1 MPNISSDYIA
11 AVKSHN
17 NVLECIQIPL
27 QKPIALI
34 GELKAMLENPNRTVY
49 DLQCKFSNDY
59 KFEAKAW
66 YICYPYSYSSSYLS
80 FIRPPKIKTY
90 SELKENWNKE
100 YNDFVSS
107 YKSRCESD
115 DVYYNED
122 EGKRLAK
129 EHVDK
134 LKKNEKNAFYNECVK
149 WIDANEIQTTTS
161 SISNRNDI
169 LMYSKEDI
177 GWSNFNYNISNDLKI
192 SIATNFG
199 YGSAAYFFLSVR
211 YKDVDIIPYSFIV
224 KYYKAYMA
232 DIIRCTRSYDA
243 SRGSWEAAFDFV
255 VDIANQAHS
264 NPEDFIKEYVMNE
277 VQEMMT
283 GLKSILDNP
292 QNVQNRLVGVKVPEL
307 LVNVR
312 NVWDN
317 ERNRMRAYPQES
329 LFMFKVEKITG
340 ALHFLNSL
348 RNVASAFVEI
358 EKDINKHIET
368 LLSYNFEIY
377 PKVRVQY
384 EEIEKRIA
392 KEQYELSIKES
403 KRDSVVC
410 SLKSYE
416 EELEDLCK
424 EITSWFERNE
434 KEDIY
439 KKSNPEYVRLLN
451 EKQDL
456 NAKISEHRNHIN
468 EYSNFNTMLQEAMK
482 LIDSVREV
490 A

>member
-1 MPNISSDYIA
+1 
-11 AVKSHN
+11 
-17 NVLECIQIPL
+17 
-27 QKPIALI
+27 
-34 GELKAMLENPNRTVY
+34 
-49 DLQCKFSNDY
+49 
-59 KFEAKAW
+59 
-66 YICYPYSYSSSYLS
+66 
-80 FIRPPKIKTY
+80 
-90 SELKENWNKE
+90 
-100 YNDFVSS
+100 
-107 YKSRCESD
+107 
-115 DVYYNED
+115 
-122 EGKRLAK
+122 
-129 EHVDK
+129 
-134 LKKNEKNAFYNECVK
+134 
-149 WIDANEIQTTTS
+149 
-161 SISNRNDI
+161 
-169 LMYSKEDI
+169 
-177 GWSNFNYNISNDLKI
+177 
-192 SIATNFG
+192 
-199 YGSAAYFFLSVR
+199 
-211 YKDVDIIPYSFIV
+211 
-224 KYYKAYMA
+224 
-232 DIIRCTRSYDA
+232 
-243 SRGSWEAAFDFV
+243 
-255 VDIANQAHS
+255 
-264 NPEDFIKEYVMNE
+264 
-277 VQEMMT
+277 
-283 GLKSILDNP
+283 
-292 QNVQNRLVGVKVPEL
+292 
-307 LVNVR
+307 VNVR

-329 LFMFKVEKITG
+329 LFIFKVEKITG

-377 PKVRVQY
+377 PKVREQY

-410 SLKSYE
+410 SLKPYE

-468 EYSNFNTMLQEAMK
+468 EYSNFNTMLQEAIK